1 MKVFPFKI
9 PKPANIGLIYQED
22 IEISFYDKLH
32 QHDEIQISFIEKG
45 SGTLF
50 IGDKICNYTQG
61 SIFVIGS
68 NIPHAFKSD
77 KNVTQKSK
85 MLSFFFTKSS
95 FGETFFELDE
105 FAEIDAF
112 FEKSSYGFILK
123 SNINVIISIFLQM
136 NKVSKMKR
144 FVLFIEI
151 LHLLTVSETA
161 PLSSFVY
168 QKKYSDIEG
177 KRMRTI
183 FEYTLENYPQKITL
197 QEIASIA
204 NMTKNA
210 FCKYFKN
217 RTNKTYFNFL
227 NEIRI
232 ENACK
237 LIVVEN
243 EMSINEI
250 AYSTGF
256 NNISNFNRKFKEIKK
271 MTPLSY
277 RRL

>member
-22 IEISFYDKLH
+22 IEILFYDKLH
-32 QHDEIQISFIEKG
+32 QHDEIQISFIERG

-61 SIFVIGS
+61 SVFVIGS

-77 KNVTQKSK
+77 KNVAQKSK
-85 MLSFFFTKSS
+85 MLSLFFTKSS

-105 FAEIDAF
+105 FAEIDIF
-112 FEKSSYGFILK
+112 FEKSSRGFVLK
-123 SNINVIISIFLQM
+123 SNIDAIIFIFLQM
-136 NKVSKMKR
+136 KKVSKIKR
-144 FVLFIEI
+144 FMHFLEI
-151 LHLLTVSETA
+151 LQLLAISETT

-168 QKKYSDIEG
+168 QKIYSDMEG

-183 FEYTLENYPQKITL
+183 FEYTLENYHQKITL
-197 QEIASIA
+197 QEVANKA

-232 ENACK
+232 ENASK
-237 LIVVEN
+237 LI
-243 EMSINEI
+243 M
-250 AYSTGF
+250 
-256 NNISNFNRKFKEIKK
+256 IK
-271 MTPLSY
+271 
-277 RRL
+277 

>member
-61 SIFVIGS
+61 SVFVIGS